1 MKTPEVLM
9 KRKPFLIVIV
19 LLVAFLL
26 LFVACSKKQNAIPVP
41 KNLALDDDLLTWD
54 AVTGAVGYD
63 VKVDDN
69 VYTTEEN
76 RFTISVSDYDEHEVC
91 VRANTYDG
99 TGKYSAVITYKRSQ
113 KSTTLPQLAAP
124 RVSMTSNRVMW
135 STILNNNG
143 YKIYFD
149 GKSYVTEKNATYYD
163 LDLSVKKDGRYEV
176 TMQTLGDGVS
186 YATSA
191 ISSSYMVTVKDCK
204 APLQSLA
211 KVDFTFNAEEK
222 VLEWRNRYSAE
233 AVSYEIYQDNSAVP
247 LVTIPADAT
256 KVRLTYAPVLTGGRV
271 SYTMRLVSNNGL
283 YAASSFN
290 DAIAFPIADAAPA
303 DLAVAP
309 DVDKNGYFIEWG
321 ARDYVDGYVVEID
334 GVEYPATTE
343 LCMMVPAALTEGRH
357 VVRVRT
363 SGAGVYYADSL
374 YSGGIVFYTEANGR
388 MTTALDTPAAP
399 VVRAAEDAITL
410 HSLAVSDATSY
421 RWCFVGAS
429 GTSYI
434 STSGADATLTA
445 ATVDSRAAT
454 AEESAAIA
462 KIRAD
467 LATGVKVSV
476 VAVPESEL
484 FTSSPASAEGFVVSD
499 GTVEYILPPEEF
511 RYDAKGFAW
520 VAETGTAVT
529 YELMLDGV
537 LHSLAAGETVRVT
550 AGSHVARLRRGG
562 TNALWSEEIFFRAPV
577 DLVAPADLKETSGI
591 LTFTGTQYA
600 NGYLLYANGT
610 QIATVYPSESMIM
623 LSTYIKTDGRYV
635 LSMRAISTTGAV
647 DSPMSGEYLYVK
659 TDGEYGTAAK
669 PFIPHSAAE
678 LLSLMRE
685 NTGAYFELVSGAVY
699 DYTNYD
705 FSAVN
710 AFEFNGVL
718 LGNGATMKGLRLR
731 SPLFTVLA
739 RATVRNLTVEIDAG
753 SFTSPLGGVLAQS
766 AQDTVLANLTVKVTG
781 NVAFSR
787 SATFG
792 VLFYRA
798 EGLTMREVTLNY
810 DLSLS
815 CGENCVLGAVAYD
828 CKGSVNALSL
838 AGRADLRG
846 ASARFSG
853 IGATGEMTVNG
864 FAPTMAVSLKG
875 DQNAVAAGCS
885 SEGRVTASSLS
896 DGMTMSLDAPNATYY
911 GVAQSGA
918 SVSDSVIGGRVE
930 TTRGNVVSLYG
941 VGEDGIALLKNV
953 TVGSLLKGSA
963 VEELFV
969 AGIADELG
977 DVDSAGSAFTGR
989 MELAA
994 EDGAEVVAAGL
1005 ARTLTGTHALRSAG
1019 TIALTGGQATLTAG
1033 AVSAQDLTLQNQSKL
1048 ILASVPEL
1056 HIGGAA
1062 GSVSGAL
1069 TVTGSLEVQATDC
1082 GDTHFGG
1089 VVASGDQS
1097 LSIRSYR
1104 VFGSI
1109 DSETA
1114 QVAGVSYEGRA
1125 VVFSALDLTVDLGV
1139 LSPSIRTAG
1148 ALLGATSLSVDCTP
1162 SLSVTIDGQGSGLVA
1177 GLGLGLSGIAL
1188 SDFSLSGALSLT
1200 GSGQVFGVAQ
1210 DMGQVSGVTSSASLT
1225 AEGAVVLYGLF
1236 ERVSQ
1241 AADLTFAGDVTVR
1254 SNSGAFYGLTES
1266 VSSGRLDG
1274 GSLLGVTLQAVPQTT
1289 SEPSE
1294 LRVFGLTDRIPTLT
1308 GATVSGVTYTVG
1320 AFDTFTF
1327 GGIANSFSDTV
1338 QGGNV
1343 DYTLD
1348 SSAKQAFI
1356 GGAFTEGSG
1365 RITSLTLGGTSPLRV
1380 TSKGATEL
1388 GGMILS
1394 PGNVTVS
1401 KGSSYLDLVLTL
1413 PETSASAVGGLLG
1426 VLDDNRV
1433 FTLSDHAVNLTVT
1446 RTGGGT
1452 ALVGGV
1458 VADLRGSVQGATA
1471 DVTLTSSVQNDV
1483 LGGLAARSLAATVST
1498 CLVRGS
1504 ITAPCNVGGLVGE
1517 CTGGT
1522 VDGSVTAVT
1531 IRSENDG
1538 AGGLFAEAINTTLS
1552 NVYSVSRLTNHGY
1565 GFFKSGEN
1573 LSMDFCYF
1581 AGEAH
1586 DCSLAYSVENCVVN
1600 SVFADAALS
1609 DLPIV
1614 QTGTLA
1620 CEYRSFG
1627 YGYTSLELG
1636 SAFVADGVRYPYL
1649 AALGYPLR
1657 NAIASTQNRPA
1668 LNVEGSVDLYADL
1681 SLPRLY
1687 DAATPT
1693 VTWVDADGKLEIE
1706 NGVATV
1712 IDNGSGVLYGV
1723 LAGGVR
1729 VYRVEYTA
1737 SGFVPLAGEG
1747 TSESPY
1753 LVEDIRYLHH
1763 VASYAENDPTAY
1775 FKLLIEGGTL
1785 ENAAF
1790 DTLFTSTKPFR
1801 GTFDFNNVV
1810 LSSPEIGEN
1819 GIFGYLN
1826 GATVKNLVITDM
1838 ALTGALLARSAIGAT
1853 VENVTLS
1860 GTVSGNACLIGTLT
1874 DGSVSGVTVK
1884 ASCITQTEFA
1894 LFDSISGVTIQNV
1907 SARVSVNSGDDVTL
1921 ALFGSAQN
1929 ATVQN
1934 AQALFY
1940 ATMAGKFTASLVGAD
1955 NGSAYTS
1962 VMLIADATYC
1972 NAESEAAGFAFS
1984 ATSSTVENAAFL
1996 TAGDFTIY
2004 PLVKEGAATYTS
2016 VKVLSAATF
2025 ETTAGV
2031 TVLTIAGARDAIALM
2046 TGYQSGVVYTPLGFD
2061 LLLEDGAT
2069 PDHGFTLDQSEL
2081 ELTARLPLKDA
2092 FLVAATEPLARM
2104 LTFAYAGTGATIVNG
2119 VLRPTGMG
2127 SGTLTATNFYG
2138 ETQTV
2143 AVTVNYDG
2151 FASGEGTYDDPY
2163 LIESFDDF
2171 KRIPAYAGSVYQVT
2185 TDISGTL
2192 TESFAFSGTLI
2203 GTAVT
2208 VTVTLSDGV
2217 DFLFENA
2224 GGTIDG
2230 VNFLVTKEEV
2240 SVAGGGLFAVSASG
2254 LRLNNCTIRVEC
2266 ATVTL
2271 TEEDVVFGMLFGRVE
2286 DSEFDTVTVTLANAS
2301 VTAQSGAVG
2310 LVAGSAENT
2319 VVNGLSVA
2327 GNVTLT
2333 AAGAV
2338 DFGAFGRVSADSET
2352 YLRQVG
2358 ADPENVE
2365 AFPYV
2370 DGVLLGVTLSA
2381 SGEVTMGGFA
2391 GRCGVKASS
2400 VTGTA
2405 SLTITGG
2412 TATAGGAVGVLT
2424 GTLADGVLT
2433 SVISATVTSGVF
2445 GGLVGDC
2452 EGVISDCDASA
2463 EVTVTGT
2470 GKVIAGGVAGE
2481 GEGSVR
2487 SSTVSANVS
2496 VHSTASSEE
2505 VAALVA
2511 LNQTYAPIVAA
2522 GGAVGYFRG
2531 SVSGVSVT
2539 VNGVSATT
2547 DHTGG
2552 ELCSLAGGVA
2562 GYLRTC
2568 QDVEVKG
2575 SGSIAASGGVSYAAG
2590 GVALLGENFDR
2601 AVISG
2606 VSLSASNVGWACSL
2620 AALREEGGVSD
2631 VYATVGDES
2640 GSLVKV
2646 LTEDAT
2652 IEHCGYLYGVS
2663 TLTVGA
2669 DDRITETQKL
2679 ASTEAFYATAL
2690 YENFDTDVWQID
2702 GTALPTL
2709 K

>member
-1 MKTPEVLM
+1 M
-9 KRKPFLIVIV
+9 KRKPFLIVMV

-99 TGKYSAVITYKRSQ
+99 TGKYSTVITYKRSQ

-163 LDLSVKKDGRYEV
+163 LDLSAKKDGRYEV

-191 ISSSYMVTVKDCK
+191 ISSSYMVTVKDGK

-283 YAASSFN
+283 YSASSFN

-334 GVEYPATTE
+334 GVEYPAITE

-363 SGAGVYYADSL
+363 SGTGVYYADSL

-410 HSLAVSDATSY
+410 HSVAVSDATSY

-434 STSGADATLTA
+434 NTSGADATLTA
-445 ATVDSRAAT
+445 ATVDSHAAT

-635 LSMRAISTTGAV
+635 LSMRAISTTGAA

-994 EDGAEVVAAGL
+994 EDGAEVVVAGL

-1048 ILASVPEL
+1048 LLASVPEL

-1394 PGNVTVS
+1394 PGNVAVS
-1401 KGSSYLDLVLTL
+1401 KGSSYLDFVLTL

-1426 VLDDNRV
+1426 ILDDNRV

-1522 VDGSVTAVT
+1522 VDGSATAVT

-1609 DLPIV
+1609 GLPIV

-1627 YGYTSLELG
+1627 YGYTSPELG

-1712 IDNGSGVLYGV
+1712 VDNGSGVLYGV
-1723 LAGGVR
+1723 LSGGVR

-1737 SGFVPLAGEG
+1737 SGFIPLRGEG
-1747 TSESPY
+1747 TPASPY
-1753 LVEDIRYLHH
+1753 LVEDVRYLHY
-1763 VASYAENDPTAY
+1763 VTTYAENDPGVC
-1775 FKLLIEGGTL
+1775 FKLAIAGGRL
-1785 ENAAF
+1785 ENVTF
-1790 DTLFTSTKPFR
+1790 DTLFTSEKPFC
-1801 GTFDFNNVV
+1801 GVFDFNNVTIV
-1810 LSSPEIGEN
+1810 SPSIGEN
-1819 GIFGYLN
+1819 GIFGYISD
-1826 GATVKNLVITDM
+1826 GTIENLVVTD
-1838 ALTGALLARSAIGAT
+1838 ADLSGALIARSAT
-1853 VENVTLS
+1853 DLTLQNVNVS
-1860 GTVSGNACLIGTLT
+1860 GTVRGDACLIGDLT
-1874 DGSVSGVTVK
+1874 GGEVRNVTVN
-1884 ASCITQTEFA
+1884 ANCVTQTDFA
-1894 LFDSISGVTIQNV
+1894 LFDSVSGGTLQNLSV
-1907 SARVSVNSGDDVTL
+1907 SITVNSGEDVTL
-1921 ALFGSAQN
+1921 SLFDSALN

-1934 AQALFY
+1934 AQASFY

-1955 NGSAYTS
+1955 DGSHYTS
-1962 VMLIADATYC
+1962 VMLIADAAYLS
-1972 NAESEAAGFAFS
+1972 AASEVAGFAFS
-1984 ATSSTVENAAFL
+1984 AVGSTVENSVFL
-1996 TAGDFTIY
+1996 TAGDCTLY
-2004 PLVKEGAATYTS
+2004 PLTKEGTAAYTT
-2016 VKVLSAATF
+2016 VNVLSDASVLA
-2025 ETTAGV
+2025 TAGV
-2031 TVLTIAGARDAIALM
+2031 TALDVAGARDSIALM
-2046 TGYQSGVVYTPLGFD
+2046 SGYQSGVIYTPLGFA
-2061 LLLEDGAT
+2061 LLRGET
-2069 PDHGFTLDQSEL
+2069 PDPSFLLNQSEL
-2081 ELTARLPLKDA
+2081 ELTERLTLKDA
-2092 FLVAATEPLARM
+2092 FLVSATEPLARM
-2104 LTFAYAGTGATIVNG
+2104 LTYAYVGTGARVENG
-2119 VLRPTGMG
+2119 VLRPTGVG
-2127 SGTLTATNFYG
+2127 RGTLTVTNLYG

-2143 AVTVNYDG
+2143 SVTVDYDG

-2208 VTVTLSDGV
+2208 VTVTLPDGV

-2240 SVAGGGLFAVSASG
+2240 SVAGGGLFALSASG

-2271 TEEDVVFGMLFGRVE
+2271 TEEDVVFGMLFGRME
-2286 DSEFDTVTVTLANAS
+2286 DSEFDTVTVTLANTS

-2352 YLRQVG
+2352 YLKQVG

-2370 DGVLLGVTLSA
+2370 DGVLLGVTFSA

-2470 GKVIAGGVAGE
+2470 GKVVAGGVAGE

-2487 SSTVSANVS
+2487 SSTVSADVRT
-2496 VHSTASSEE
+2496 HSTASSEE

-2511 LNQTYAPIVAA
+2511 LNQPYAPIVAA
-2522 GGAVGYFRG
+2522 GGVVGYFRG

-2575 SGSIAASGGVSYAAG
+2575 SGSIASSGGVSYAAG

-2601 AVISG
+2601 AVISD

-2620 AALREEGGVSD
+2620 AALREEGVVSD

-2663 TLTVGA
+2663 TPSVGA

-2679 ASTEAFYATAL
+2679 ASTEAFYAAAL

>member
-1 MKTPEVLM
+1 M

-19 LLVAFLL
+19 LLVVFLL
-26 LFVACSKKQNAIPVP
+26 LFVACSKKQNNIPVP
-41 KNLALDDDLLTWD
+41 QNLSLDDNLLTWD
-54 AVTGAVGYD
+54 AVTGAISYD
-63 VKVDDN
+63 VRVDDN
-69 VYTTEEN
+69 VYNAEEN
-76 RFTISVSDYDEHEVC
+76 SFTISVSDYEEHEVC

-99 TGKYSAVITYKRSQ
+99 TGKYSSVITYKRRQ
-113 KSTTLPQLAAP
+113 IKNTLPQLAAP

-163 LDLSVKKDGRYEV
+163 LDLSTKKDGRYEV
-176 TMQTLGDGVS
+176 TMQTLGDGIS
-186 YATSA
+186 YATSV
-191 ISSSYMVTVKDCK
+191 ISSSYMVTVKDGK
-204 APLQSLA
+204 APLQALA
-211 KVDFTFNAEEK
+211 TVDFTFNAEEK
-222 VLEWRNRYSAE
+222 VLEWKNRYSAE
-233 AVSYEIYQDNSAVP
+233 AVSYEIYQDNSPVP

-256 KVRLTYAPVLTGGRV
+256 KIRLTYAPVLTGGRV
-271 SYTMRLVSNNGL
+271 SYTMRLISNNGL
-283 YAASSFN
+283 YGASGFN
-290 DAIAFPIADAAPA
+290 AGITFPIADAAPA
-303 DLAVAP
+303 DLVVAP
-309 DVDKNGYFIEWG
+309 EVDKNGYFIEWG
-321 ARDYVDGYVVEID
+321 ARDYADGYVLEID
-334 GVEYPATTE
+334 GVEYPATTD
-343 LCMMVPAALTEGRH
+343 LSLMVPAALSAGRH

-363 SGAGVYYADSL
+363 SGEGVYYADSL
-374 YSGGIVFYTEANGR
+374 YSGGIVFYTEANGK
-388 MTTALDTPAAP
+388 MTTALDTPATPIMTATT
-399 VVRAAEDAITL
+399 EMITL
-410 HSLAVSDATSY
+410 RSTSVPNAASY

-429 GTSYI
+429 GTNYI
-434 STSGADATLTA
+434 STSGAEVVLTEG
-445 ATVDSRAAT
+445 TVDSRAAT
-454 AEESAAIA
+454 AAESAAITS
-462 KIRAD
+462 IRAD

-484 FTSSPASAEGFVVSD
+484 FTVSPASAEGFLSTD
-499 GTVEYILPPEEF
+499 TTVECILPPEGF
-511 RYDAKGFAW
+511 LYDAKGFAW
-520 VAETGTAVT
+520 IAETGNAIS

-537 LHSLAAGETVRVT
+537 LHQLAAGETVSVT
-550 AGSHVARLRRGG
+550 VGAHAARLRRSG

-577 DLVAPADLKETSGI
+577 DLVAPADLKETSGV
-591 LTFTGTQYA
+591 LTFTSTQYA

-610 QIATVYPSESMIM
+610 SIATIYPSESMIM
-623 LSTYIKTDGRYV
+623 LSTYIKTDGNYV
-635 LSMRAISTTGAV
+635 LSMQAISTTGAV

-659 TDGEYGTAAK
+659 TDGEYGTEAK
-669 PFIPHSAAE
+669 PFVPRSAAE

-685 NTGAYFELVSGAVY
+685 NDGAYFELVSGGVY

-705 FSAVN
+705 FSAVD

-718 LGNGATMKGLRLR
+718 LGNGATLKGLRLR
-731 SPLFTVLA
+731 SSLFTTLA
-739 RATVRNLTVEIDAG
+739 RATIRNLTIEIDAG
-753 SFTSPLGGVLAQS
+753 GFTSPLGGVLAQN
-766 AQDTVLANLTVKVTG
+766 AQDTVLANMTVKVTG
-781 NVAFSR
+781 SVAFSR

-792 VLFYRA
+792 VLLYRA

-815 CGENCVLGAVAYD
+815 CGESCVLGAVAYNYQGNVNTLALT
-828 CKGSVNALSL
+828 GST
-838 AGRADLRG
+838 DLRG
-846 ASARFSG
+846 ANARFSG
-853 IGATGEMTVNG
+853 IGATGEMTVSG
-864 FAPTMAVSLKG
+864 FAPTMEVSVKG
-875 DQNAVAAGCS
+875 NQNAIAAGCS
-885 SEGRVTASSLS
+885 LEGSVTASSLQG
-896 DGMTMSLDAPNATYY
+896 GMTFALDAPNATYY

-918 SVSDSVIGGRVE
+918 SVTDSAIGGQVE

-941 VGEDGIALLKNV
+941 VSEEGIVLLKNV
-953 TVGSLLKGSA
+953 TVESVLKGSA
-963 VEELFV
+963 IEELLV
-969 AGIADELG
+969 VGIADELG
-977 DVDSAGSAFTGR
+977 DVVSAGSAFTGR
-989 MELAA
+989 MELTAA
-994 EDGAEVVAAGL
+994 DGAEVTAAGL
-1005 ARTLTGTHALRSAG
+1005 ARTLTGAHVLRSAG
-1019 TIALTGGQATLTAG
+1019 TIAVTGGQASVTAG
-1033 AVSAQDLTLQNQSKL
+1033 ATSAENLTLQNQSKL
-1048 ILASVPEL
+1048 ILESVPEL
-1056 HIGGAA
+1056 RIGGAA
-1062 GSVSGAL
+1062 GSVSGSL
-1069 TVTGSLEVQATDC
+1069 TVTGSLEVNATDC
-1082 GDTHFGG
+1082 GDTYFGG
-1089 VVASGDQS
+1089 VVESGDQT
-1097 LSIRSYR
+1097 LSIENYR
-1104 VFGSI
+1104 VFGAI
-1109 DSETA
+1109 DSATVQA
-1114 QVAGVSYEGRA
+1114 AGVSYEGHA
-1125 VVFSALDLTVDLGV
+1125 IVLSTLDLTVDLSV
-1139 LSPSIRTAG
+1139 LSPSIRSAG
-1148 ALLGATSLSVDCTP
+1148 ALLGATSLSIGGTP
-1162 SLSVTIDGQGSGLVA
+1162 VLSVTIDGQGDGLVA

-1188 SDFSLSGALSLT
+1188 SDFSLSGALSLK

-1210 DMGQVSGVTSSASLT
+1210 DMGQVSGVTSDASLT

-1241 AADLTFAGDVTVR
+1241 ATGLTFTGNVSIK
-1254 SNSGAFYGLTES
+1254 SNRGEFYGLVEN

-1274 GSLLGVTLQAVPQTT
+1274 GALTGVTLEAIPQTT
-1289 SEPSE
+1289 SEQSE
-1294 LRVFGLTDRIPTLT
+1294 LRVFGLTDRIPVLT
-1308 GATVSGVTYTVG
+1308 GAAVSGVTYTVG
-1320 AFDTFTF
+1320 AFDTFVF
-1327 GGIANSFSDTV
+1327 GGLASSFSDSV
-1338 QGGNV
+1338 QDGSVN
-1343 DYTLD
+1343 YTLD
-1348 SSAKQAFI
+1348 SSAKQATI

-1365 RITSLTLGGTSPLRV
+1365 RIASLVLGGTAPLTV
-1380 TSKGATEL
+1380 TSRGSTAL
-1388 GGMILS
+1388 GGMIVS

-1401 KGSSYLDLVLTL
+1401 RGSSYLNYVLAL
-1413 PETSASAVGGLLG
+1413 PATSTATAGGLIGTLE
-1426 VLDDNRV
+1426 DNR
-1433 FTLSDHAVNLTVT
+1433 TLSLSGHNVDLTVT
-1446 RTGGGT
+1446 RTGSGV
-1452 ALVGGV
+1452 ALIGGV

-1471 DVTLTSSVQNDV
+1471 DVNFTSSVQSDY
-1483 LGGLAARSLAATVST
+1483 LGGLAAKSLAATIAN
-1498 CLVRGS
+1498 CLTRGTITAAGS
-1504 ITAPCNVGGLVGE
+1504 IGGLVGD

-1522 VDGSVTAVT
+1522 VDGVATAVT
-1531 IRSENDG
+1531 IRSENDR
-1538 AGGLFAEAINTTLS
+1538 AGGLFAEVINTTVS
-1552 NVYSVSRLTNHGY
+1552 SVYSLSRLTNQGY

-1586 DCSLAYSVENCVVN
+1586 SCALAN
-1600 SVFADAALS
+1600 SVTNCAVSSIFADAALN

-1614 QTGTLA
+1614 ETGTLA

-1627 YGYTSLELG
+1627 YGYTSQELG
-1636 SAFVADGVRYPYL
+1636 GAFVADGARYPYL

-1668 LNVEGSVDLYADL
+1668 LNIAGTVDLYADL

-1693 VTWVDADGKLEIE
+1693 VTWVDADGNLEIV

-1826 GATVKNLVITDM
+1826 GATVKNLVVTDM

-2016 VKVLSAATF
+2016 VNVLSAATF

-2081 ELTARLPLKDA
+2081 ELTARLTLKDA
-2092 FLVAATEPLARM
+2092 FLVVATEPLARM
-2104 LTFAYAGTGATIVNG
+2104 ITFSYVGTGATIVNG
-2119 VLRPTGMG
+2119 VLRPTGIG

-2163 LIESFDDF
+2163 LIASFDDF
-2171 KRIPAYAGSVYQVT
+2171 KRIPAYSGDCFRLTA
-2185 TDISGTL
+2185 DISGTL
-2192 TESFAFSGTLI
+2192 AESFAFSGVLT
-2203 GTAVT
+2203 GAGNT
-2208 VTVTLSDGV
+2208 VTVALGEGADFLFSEASGVIDGV
-2217 DFLFENA
+2217 DFL
-2224 GGTIDG
+2224 
-2230 VNFLVTKEEV
+2230 VTKETLTVE
-2240 SVAGGGLFAVSASG
+2240 GGGLFAPTASG
-2254 LRLNNCTIRVEC
+2254 LAVKNSTIRVEC
-2266 ATVTL
+2266 ATVNV
-2271 TEEDVVFGMLFGRVE
+2271 TEEDALFGMLFGVME
-2286 DSEFDTVTVTLANAS
+2286 GCEFDTVTVTVATAS
-2301 VTAQSGAVG
+2301 VTAHSGAVG
-2310 LVAGSAENT
+2310 IVAGSVENT
-2319 VVNGLSVA
+2319 VISGLA
-2327 GNVTLT
+2327 ITGNVTLT
-2333 AAGAV
+2333 ASDAV
-2338 DFGAFGRVSADSET
+2338 DFGAFGRVTAASET
-2352 YLRQVG
+2352 YQKQVG
-2358 ADPENVE
+2358 ADPENVVD
-2365 AFPYV
+2365 FPYV
-2370 DGVLLGVTLSA
+2370 NDVTLNVTLSA
-2381 SGEVTMGGFA
+2381 LGEVTMGGFA
-2391 GRCGVKASS
+2391 GRCGVMANNIGGV
-2400 VTGTA
+2400 VTL
-2405 SLTITGG
+2405 SLTSGDV
-2412 TATAGGAVGVLT
+2412 TAGGAVGVLT
-2424 GTLADGVLT
+2424 GTLAGSALT
-2433 SVISATVTSGVF
+2433 GQITSNVINGTF
-2445 GGLVGDC
+2445 GGLVGNC
-2452 EGVISDCDASA
+2452 EGVITDSSSSVELTVSA
-2463 EVTVTGT
+2463 L
-2470 GKVIAGGVAGE
+2470 GKVIAGGIAGE
-2481 GEGSVR
+2481 GIGSVR
-2487 SSTVSANVS
+2487 ESAVSAEINACSAAVQG
-2496 VHSTASSEE
+2496 E
-2505 VAALVA
+2505 VAALTA
-2511 LNQTYAPIVAA
+2511 LGESYSPIAVA

-2531 SVSGVSVT
+2531 NVSGVSVMVT
-2539 VNGVSATT
+2539 GISATT
-2547 DHTGG
+2547 DYAGG
-2552 ELCSLAGGVA
+2552 ELVALAGGIA
-2562 GYLRTC
+2562 GYLRNAEN
-2568 QDVEVKG
+2568 VEVKG
-2575 SGSIAASGGVSYAAG
+2575 ANLIRASGGVSYAAG
-2590 GVALLGENFDR
+2590 GVVLLGENLEY

-2606 VSLSASNVGWACSL
+2606 VSLSAANVGWACCV
-2620 AALREEGGVSD
+2620 AALREEGSLQN
-2631 VYATVGDES
+2631 VYATIGEE
-2640 GSLVKV
+2640 GGALVKM

-2652 IEHCGYLYGVS
+2652 ITDCAYLYGAA
-2663 TLTVGA
+2663 TLTSGA
-2669 DDRITETQKL
+2669 DGRITGTEKL
-2679 ASTEAFYATAL
+2679 ASLEAFYAAAL
-2690 YENFDTDVWQID
+2690 YEDFDTDVWQIS